1 MYPVKLHCLLGGGLE
16 TRTLGFVS
24 PTWTALGTAN
34 WNVSSHQ
41 REDEATPLPCFVPS
55 HNHPT
60 TVSGWAAQM
69 ASPPEGC
76 WIVAV
81 ISKAPTRAL
90 HASSCYPLPLRGYLP
105 SSSQFTEETGWVG
118 NPISFQSL
126 ASPPEGSLS
135 LCDVPLTSFD
145 PAIPFLGFHLYKE
158 PHECAQIYG
167 QRYSGQLCVKN
178 GKQCKWGIS

>member
-1 MYPVKLHCLLGGGLE
+1 MNCFRDSKLECELPPAWGWGHSASMLCSQPQSSNYREWLGSPNGL
-16 TRTLGFVS
+16 
-24 PTWTALGTAN
+24 TARGVLNRCCHFKSTNTG
-34 WNVSSHQ
+34 
-41 REDEATPLPCFVPS
+41 
-55 HNHPT
+55 
-60 TVSGWAAQM
+60 
-69 ASPPEGC
+69 
-76 WIVAV
+76 
-81 ISKAPTRAL
+81 
-90 HASSCYPLPLRGYLP
+90 YPLPLRGYLP

-158 PHECAQIYG
+158 PHECTQIYG
-167 QRYSGQLCVKN
+167 QRYSGQLRVKN